1 MRRKTIHTIVTV
13 RITTCVLVFF
23 LTAFVI
29 AGCRQKNRVVSLDQI
44 RKTGHITLITRNDA
58 HSYYLY
64 RDQAMGFEFEL
75 ASAFADSLGLE
86 LKVQLVDTWDDLL
99 SVLDQN
105 PGAFAAANLAIT
117 PTRRQQAAFSNGYMT
132 TRQRLIVNRA
142 NTNVFWAEDLT
153 GKTVHIRKGSTY
165 HERLEKLR
173 QDGIYFTLK
182 AHDDLPT
189 EELIR
194 RVAVDEIGITV
205 ADSHVAKLNRRYY
218 PQVFIAGPINVEQQL
233 GWATHP
239 NAPELLAEI
248 NEFLL
253 VAKNNG
259 QFAEI
264 YHRYYAHVDT
274 FDYTDLSAFHR
285 RIRKRLPRYDRLI
298 KKAARKYDFDWRLI
312 AAIIYQE
319 SHFNRR
325 ARSSAGAFGLMQLT
339 KKTAR
344 SLGVNDIYNPAEN
357 IFAGVRHLRRLYNYF
372 DDVAESD
379 RLLISMAAYN
389 VGQGHVRDAQKLAQ
403 RKNLDPSR
411 WGSIRQTLPL
421 LRFKKYYRDAVYGYC
436 RGMEPVQYCQQIL
449 IYYDILKRQS
459 LQFQTGKL
467 INRKDA

>member
-1 MRRKTIHTIVTV
+1 M
-13 RITTCVLVFF
+13 
-23 LTAFVI
+23 
-29 AGCRQKNRVVSLDQI
+29 
-44 RKTGHITLITRNDA
+44 
-58 HSYYLY
+58 
-64 RDQAMGFEFEL
+64 
-75 ASAFADSLGLE
+75 
-86 LKVQLVDTWDDLL
+86 
-99 SVLDQN
+99 
-105 PGAFAAANLAIT
+105 
-117 PTRRQQAAFSNGYMT
+117 
-132 TRQRLIVNRA
+132 
-142 NTNVFWAEDLT
+142 
-153 GKTVHIRKGSTY
+153 
-165 HERLEKLR
+165 
-173 QDGIYFTLK
+173 
-182 AHDDLPT
+182 
-189 EELIR
+189 
-194 RVAVDEIGITV
+194 
-205 ADSHVAKLNRRYY
+205 
-218 PQVFIAGPINVEQQL
+218 
-233 GWATHP
+233 
-239 NAPELLAEI
+239 
-248 NEFLL
+248 
-253 VAKNNG
+253 
-259 QFAEI
+259 
-264 YHRYYAHVDT
+264 DT

-403 RKNLDPSR
+403 RMKLDPAKWASLK
-411 WGSIRQTLPL
+411 QTLPL